1 MYCPIYKDQCPD
13 DCVFHLSV
21 GEECLIVNALQ
32 AFVKEKQTINKER
45 EKTKNSRDKYIKWLN
60 EMYDIGLSAVRDSK
74 EDIYNVPLC
83 GQDRIDELQRSTQAH
98 TPKFYQGV
106 IQESNEDFIIP
117 I

>member
-1 MYCPIYKDQCPD
+1 LGI
-13 DCVFHLSV
+13 

-83 GQDRIDELQRSTQAH
+83 GQDRIAELQRSTQAH
-98 TPKFYQGV
+98 TPKDYQDA

>member
-1 MYCPIYKDQCPD
+1 M
-13 DCVFHLSV
+13 SV

-45 EKTKNSRDKYIKWLN
+45 EKTKNNRDKYIKWLN

-74 EDIYNVPLC
+74 EDVYNVPLC
-83 GQDRIDELQRSTQAH
+83 GQDRIAELQRSVQAH
-98 TPKFYQGV
+98 TLKNYQEA
-106 IQESNEDFIIP
+106 IKESDENFITP

>member
-1 MYCPIYKDQCPD
+1 M
-13 DCVFHLSV
+13 SV

-32 AFVKEKQTINKER
+32 AFVKERQTINKER

-83 GQDRIDELQRSTQAH
+83 GQDRIDELQRSVQAH
-98 TPKFYQGV
+98 TLKNYQEA
-106 IQESNEDFIIP
+106 IKENDENFITP
-117 I
+117 F